1 MVEENYDGSR
11 SHRQKKRDESRI
23 SWNISQ
29 CLVSFAFFFR
39 IAKLDFINDNVGFGN
54 IKSIISFGNG
64 LAESKN

>member
-39 IAKLDFINDNVGFGN
+39 IAKLDFINDNVGSGN
-54 IKSIISFGNG
+54 I
-64 LAESKN
+64 